1 MIEPIIISVW
11 AREILDSRGNPTLE
25 AEVEL
30 ASGAVGWAA
39 VPSGASTGSHEAVEL
54 RDGDP
59 NRYFGKG
66 VTKAVDNVNEI
77 IAPEIV
83 DLDATDQLGIDKLML
98 ELDGTPNKSKLGA
111 NAILGVSM
119 AVARAAA
126 SHMELPLYQYIGGLN
141 SRTLPMPMLN
151 VINGGAHASNNLDI
165 QEFMILPA
173 GTHSIGE
180 SIRAASETF
189 KTLKKILD
197 KEGLVTA
204 VGDEGGMAPSLKSN
218 RQAIEYL
225 LTAIEKAG
233 YKPGEEIWITL
244 DCAAS
249 EFYDSEKKV
258 YNLKAEH
265 KEFDYSDMIA
275 YYDNLIKE
283 YPIVSIEDPLAE
295 DDWEGWAA
303 MTAAHG
309 DKIQIVGDDIFVTN
323 PERIARGI
331 KEKTA
336 NAVLIKLN
344 QIGSVT
350 ETLDA
355 IKMSMNAGW
364 GAVISHRSGET
375 EDTFIADLAVA
386 TGVGQIK
393 TGSIC
398 RGERISKYNQLLRI
412 QEELTGVWR
421 YPDPAEHYP
430 RLRNI
435 I

>member
-1 MIEPIIISVW
+1 MTEPIIIGVW

-30 ASGAVGWAA
+30 ESGAVGWAA

-59 NRYFGKG
+59 DRYFGKG

-77 IAPEIV
+77 IAPEII
-83 DLDATDQLGIDKLML
+83 DLDATDQLGIDKLMI
-98 ELDGTPNKSKLGA
+98 ELDGTPNKAKLGA

-126 SHMELPLYQYIGGLN
+126 SHMELPLYQYIGGIN
-141 SRTLPMPMLN
+141 SRTLPIPMLN

-173 GTHSIGE
+173 GAHSIGE

-189 KTLKKILD
+189 KTLKGILD

-204 VGDEGGMAPSLKSN
+204 VGDEGGMAPSMKSN

-225 LTAIEKAG
+225 LRAIEGAG
-233 YKPGEEIWITL
+233 YRPGEDIWISV

-249 EFYDSEKKV
+249 EFYNSEKKL
-258 YNLKAEH
+258 YQLTAEN
-265 KEFDYSDMIA
+265 KELDYSGMID
-275 YYDNLIKE
+275 YYEGLIKD

-295 DDWEGWAA
+295 DDWEGWTA
-303 MTAAHG
+303 MTAAVG
-309 DKIQIVGDDIFVTN
+309 NKIQIVGDDIFVTN
-323 PERIARGI
+323 PKRIRRGI
-331 KEKTA
+331 DEKAA

-355 IKMSMNAGW
+355 IKMAMNAGW

-386 TGVGQIK
+386 TGVAQIK

-398 RGERISKYNQLLRI
+398 RGERIAKYNQLIRI
-412 QEELTGVWR
+412 EEELTGVWI
-421 YPDPAEHYP
+421 YPNPADIYP
-430 RLRNI
+430 RLKN
-435 I
+435 

>member
-1 MIEPIIISVW
+1 MQPIIISVW

-25 AEVEL
+25 VEMEL
-30 ASGAVGWAA
+30 ESGVIGWAA
-39 VPSGASTGSHEAVEL
+39 VPSGASTGRHEAVEL
-54 RDGDP
+54 RDGDTD
-59 NRYFGKG
+59 RYFGKG

-77 IAPEIV
+77 IAPEII

-98 ELDGTPNKSKLGA
+98 ELDGTPNKSRLGA

-126 SHMELPLYQYIGGLN
+126 NHMELPLYQYIGGIN
-141 SRTLPMPMLN
+141 SGTLPIPMLN
-151 VINGGAHASNNLDI
+151 VINGGSHASNNLDI

-173 GTHSIGE
+173 GAMSIGE

-197 KEGLVTA
+197 KENLVTA
-204 VGDEGGMAPSLKSN
+204 VGDEGGMAPSLQSN

-225 LTAIEKAG
+225 IKAIEQAG
-233 YKPGEEIWITL
+233 YRPGEDIWITL

-249 EFYDSEKKV
+249 EFYNTEKNI
-258 YNLKAEH
+258 YYLKAEQ
-265 KEFDYSDMIA
+265 KEFDYSDMIK
-275 YYDNLIKE
+275 YYDSLIRD
-283 YPIVSIEDPLAE
+283 YPIVSIEDPLDE

-323 PERIARGI
+323 PNRIARGI
-331 KEKTA
+331 KEKSA
-336 NAVLIKLN
+336 NAALIKLN

-355 IKMSMNAGW
+355 IKISLNAGW

-412 QEELTGVWR
+412 EEELTGVW
-421 YPDPAEHYP
+421 HYP
-430 RLRNI
+430 NPGELFPGLLNGV
-435 I
+435 

>member
-1 MIEPIIISVW
+1 MTEPIIIGVW

-25 AEVEL
+25 VEVEL
-30 ASGAVGWAA
+30 ESGAVGWAA

-59 NRYFGKG
+59 DRYLGKG
-66 VTKAVDNVNEI
+66 VIKAVDNVNEI
-77 IAPEIV
+77 IAPEII
-83 DLDATDQLGIDKLML
+83 DLDATDQLGIDKLMI
-98 ELDGTPNKSKLGA
+98 ELDGTPNKAKLGA

-119 AVARAAA
+119 AVTRAAA
-126 SHMELPLYQYIGGLN
+126 SHMELPLYQYIGGIN
-141 SRTLPMPMLN
+141 SRTLPIPMLN

-173 GTHSIGE
+173 GAHSIGE

-189 KTLKKILD
+189 KSLKGILD

-204 VGDEGGMAPSLKSN
+204 VGDEGGMAPSMKSN
-218 RQAIEYL
+218 RQAFEYL
-225 LTAIEKAG
+225 LRAIEGAG
-233 YKPGEEIWITL
+233 YRPGEDIWITV

-249 EFYDSEKKV
+249 EFYDSEKKL
-258 YNLKAEH
+258 YTLKAEG
-265 KEFDYSDMIA
+265 KELDYSGMID
-275 YYDNLIKE
+275 YYEGLIKD

-295 DDWEGWAA
+295 DDWEGWTA
-303 MTAAHG
+303 MTAAQG

-323 PERIARGI
+323 PNRIRRGI
-331 KEKTA
+331 DEKAA

-344 QIGSVT
+344 QIGTVT

-355 IKMSMNAGW
+355 IKMALNAGW

-386 TGVGQIK
+386 TGAGQIK

-398 RGERISKYNQLLRI
+398 RGERIAKYNQLLRI
-412 QEELTGVWR
+412 EEELTGVWN
-421 YPDPAEHYP
+421 YPAPADLYP
-430 RLRNI
+430 RLKN
-435 I
+435 

>member
-1 MIEPIIISVW
+1 MTEPIIIGVW

-30 ASGAVGWAA
+30 ESGAVGWAA

-59 NRYFGKG
+59 NRYLGKG

-77 IAPEIV
+77 IAPEII
-83 DLDATDQLGIDKLML
+83 DLDATDQLGIDKLMI
-98 ELDGTPNKSKLGA
+98 ELDGTPNKGKLGA

-126 SHMELPLYQYIGGLN
+126 SHMELPLYQYIGGIN
-141 SRTLPMPMLN
+141 SRTLPIPMLN

-173 GTHSIGE
+173 GAHSIGE

-189 KTLKKILD
+189 KSLKGILD

-204 VGDEGGMAPSLKSN
+204 VGDEGGMAPSMKSN
-218 RQAIEYL
+218 RQAFEYL
-225 LTAIEKAG
+225 LRAIEGAG
-233 YKPGEEIWITL
+233 YRPGEDIWITV

-249 EFYDSEKKV
+249 EFYDSEKKL
-258 YNLKAEH
+258 YNLKAEG
-265 KEFDYSDMIA
+265 KELDYSGMID
-275 YYDNLIKE
+275 YYEGLVKD

-295 DDWEGWAA
+295 DDWEGWKA
-303 MTAAHG
+303 MTAAVG
-309 DKIQIVGDDIFVTN
+309 DKIQIVGDDIFVTK
-323 PERIARGI
+323 PERIRRGI
-331 KEKTA
+331 DEKAA

-355 IKMSMNAGW
+355 IKMALNAGW

-386 TGVGQIK
+386 TGAGQIK

-398 RGERISKYNQLLRI
+398 RGERIAKYNQLLRI
-412 QEELTGVWR
+412 EEELTGVWN
-421 YPDPAEHYP
+421 YPAPADLYP
-430 RLRNI
+430 RLKN
-435 I
+435 